1 MTLRALGMAVLTAV
15 GLTSAAAAQ
24 TPAEANLKAGEA
36 FLAKTAQS
44 PGTVVLPSG
53 VMYRT
58 ISRAPGNDAKPLVS
72 DIITI
77 HYHGTLIDGTVFDS
91 SVDRGQPATFPL
103 SRLIPAWQQVI
114 PLMEVGDEVILYT
127 PSSAAY
133 GPRSAGQIPANSALI
148 FRVQLIGIQK

>member
-1 MTLRALGMAVLTAV
+1 MRSKWIKAVLL
-15 GLTSAAAAQ
+15 GLGLAGSAAAQ
-24 TPAEANLKAGEA
+24 TPMEENLKAGEA

-58 ISRAPGNDAKPLVS
+58 VSRTPGDDTKPLVS

-103 SRLIPAWQQVI
+103 SRLIPAWKEVI
-114 PLMEVGDEVILYT
+114 PLMRVGDEVLLFT
-127 PSSAAY
+127 PPSQAY
-133 GPRSAGQIPANSALI
+133 GPRASGKIPANSTLI
-148 FRVQLIGIQK
+148 FRVQLIAVQK